1 MSEVKD
7 EDLMA
12 KVDEE
17 DIEID
22 NGGEEEEN
30 EESLKAGEGKP
41 IQAKET
47 ENL

>member
-17 DIEID
+17 DVEID
-22 NGGEEEEN
+22 NGGEEEN
-30 EESLKAGEGKP
+30 EESLKAEEGKP